1 MAKFLWK
8 ASYTSEGVKGVLKEG
23 GTGRRATV
31 EKVVEGLG
39 GKVEA
44 FYFALGEHDVYV
56 IAELPDTVTAT
67 AVSLTVNASG
77 VVALQTVELLTPEQV
92 DDASKKSVD
101 YRPPG
106 A

>member
-8 ASYTSEGVKGVLKEG
+8 ASYTSDGVKGVLKEG
-23 GTGRRATV
+23 GTGRRAAV

-39 GKVEA
+39 GKVEG

-56 IAELPDTVTAT
+56 IAELPDTVAAT

-92 DDASKKSVD
+92 DEASKKSVE

>member
-23 GTGRRATV
+23 GTGRRAVV
-31 EKVVEGLG
+31 EKAVEALG
-39 GKVEA
+39 GKLESL
-44 FYFALGEHDVYV
+44 YFALGEHDLYA
-56 IAELPDTVTAT
+56 IADLPDTVAAT

-77 VVALQTVELLTPEQV
+77 MVALQTVELLTPEQV
-92 DDASKKSVD
+92 DEASKKSVE

>member
-8 ASYTSEGVKGVLKEG
+8 ASYTSDGVRGVLKDG
-23 GTGRRATV
+23 GTGRRATID
-31 EKVVEGLG
+31 KLVEGLG

-77 VVALQTVELLTPEQV
+77 AVALQTVELLTPEQV
-92 DDASKKSVD
+92 DEATKKSID

>member
-8 ASYTSEGVKGVLKEG
+8 ASYTSDGVKGVLKEG
-23 GTGRRATV
+23 GTGRQAAV

-56 IAELPDTVTAT
+56 IADLPDTVTAT

-92 DDASKKSVD
+92 DEASKKSID

>member
-23 GTGRRATV
+23 GTGRRAAV

-39 GKVEA
+39 GEVES
-44 FYFALGEHDVYV
+44 FYFALGEDDVYV

-77 VVALQTVELLTPEQV
+77 VVSLQTVELLTPEQV
-92 DDASKKSVD
+92 DAASKKSVD
-101 YRPPG
+101 YRLPG

>member
-8 ASYTSEGVKGVLKEG
+8 ASYTSDGVKGVLKEG
-23 GTGRRATV
+23 GTGRRATI
-31 EKVVEGLG
+31 EKLVEGLG
-39 GKVEA
+39 GKVDA

-77 VVALQTVELLTPEQV
+77 VVSFGRNRTRADLR
-92 DDASKKSVD
+92 SWS
-101 YRPPG
+101 
-106 A
+106 

>member
-8 ASYTSEGVKGVLKEG
+8 ASYTSDGVKGVLKEG
-23 GTGRRATV
+23 GSGRQSAV

-92 DDASKKSVD
+92 DEASKKSVE

>member
-1 MAKFLWK
+1 VAKFLWK

-23 GTGRRATV
+23 GTGRRA
-31 EKVVEGLG
+31 VVENVVEALG

-44 FYFALGEHDVYV
+44 FYFALGEQDVYV
-56 IAELPDTVTAT
+56 ITDLPDTVTAT

-77 VVALQTVELLTPEQV
+77 AVTLQTVELLTPEQV
-92 DDASKKSVD
+92 DEASKKSVD

>member
-23 GTGRRATV
+23 GTGRRAVVDKAV
-31 EKVVEGLG
+31 EALG
-39 GKVEA
+39 GKLEA
-44 FYFALGEHDVYV
+44 FYFALGEQDAYV

-77 VVALQTVELLTPEQV
+77 MVALQTVELLSPEQV
-92 DDASKKSVD
+92 DEASKKSVD

>member
-1 MAKFLWK
+1 
-8 ASYTSEGVKGVLKEG
+8 LKEG
-23 GTGRRATV
+23 GTGRRAAV

-39 GKVEA
+39 GKVEG

-92 DDASKKSVD
+92 DEASKKSVE

>member
-1 MAKFLWK
+1 MATFLWK
-8 ASYTSEGVKGVLKEG
+8 ASYTTEGVKGVLKDG
-23 GTGRRATV
+23 GTGRRTAV

-39 GKVEA
+39 GKVES
-44 FYFALGEHDVYV
+44 FYFALGEQDVYV

-77 VVALQTVELLTPEQV
+77 AVALQTVELITPEQV
-92 DDASKKSVD
+92 DEATKRSID

>member
-1 MAKFLWK
+1 MPDP
-8 ASYTSEGVKGVLKEG
+8 
-23 GTGRRATV
+23 GRHD
-31 EKVVEGLG
+31 LG
-39 GKVEA
+39 A
-44 FYFALGEHDVYV
+44 DVYV

-92 DDASKKSVD
+92 DEASKKSVD

-106 A
+106 G

>member
-1 MAKFLWK
+1 M
-8 ASYTSEGVKGVLKEG
+8 
-23 GTGRRATV
+23 
-31 EKVVEGLG
+31 
-39 GKVEA
+39 
-44 FYFALGEHDVYV
+44 YV

-92 DDASKKSVD
+92 DEASKKSVD